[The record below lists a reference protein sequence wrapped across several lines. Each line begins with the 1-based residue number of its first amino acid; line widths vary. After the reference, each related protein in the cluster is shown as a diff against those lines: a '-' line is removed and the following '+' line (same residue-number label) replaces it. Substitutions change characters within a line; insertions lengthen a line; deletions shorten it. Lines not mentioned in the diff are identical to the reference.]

1 MDDHNITELIS
12 NKFST
17 LNKISQKLQKTFNY
31 EHLKAFTTEVKKLK
45 ALMHLIQHDNKTGEI
60 YLPNAIKTLYGYV
73 AILQNYQ
80 SNRKEIDN
88 SSTVLEETNN
98 EFYLDNFKKAETYWR
113 TKALELMKSDAVITC
128 QNKFLKNMEGKIS
141 KITINSFLQNSRN
154 KLRNSKKINDEVS
167 LRVIHKLLEDLY
179 YNWEYI
185 KKNPI
190 NPFPSQ
196 TILEQLLIQ
205 LQNFEN
211 ICIRLEFLDPKY
223 FNRMKNNK
231 EKEKLI
237 KVRNKLLQKKHDMI
251 QQLGTLFTNMF
262 NIL

>member
-1 MDDHNITELIS
+1 
-12 NKFST
+12 
-17 LNKISQKLQKTFNY
+17 
-31 EHLKAFTTEVKKLK
+31 
-45 ALMHLIQHDNKTGEI
+45 MHLIQHNTKTGEI

-73 AILQNYQ
+73 AILKNYQ

-88 SSTVLEETNN
+88 SFTTHEETNN
-98 EFYLDNFKKAETYWR
+98 KLYLDNFKKAETYWR
-113 TKALELMKSDAVITC
+113 AKALELMKSDAIITC
-128 QNKFLKNMEGKIS
+128 QKKFLENMDGNIS

-154 KLRNSKKINDEVS
+154 KLRNSKKINNEVS

-190 NPFPSQ
+190 NPFSNQ
-196 TILEQLLIQ
+196 TFLEQFLIQ

-211 ICIRLEFLDPKY
+211 ICIRLEFLDPRY
-223 FNRMKNNK
+223 FNRMKDNK

-237 KVRNKLLQKKHDMI
+237 IVRNRLLQEKQDMI